1 MIVFFSVAI
10 EKLLKGNFGK
20 NYHENYKV
28 SVAKALGGIELFRLA
43 EPAVTVLLSVTSP
56 VCRPPV
62 DLKQEELKSDGRDLL
77 PNEQCLRALA
87 DLRRAKW
94 FHVS

>member
-1 MIVFFSVAI
+1 MF
-10 EKLLKGNFGK
+10 KLSQGNFGK

-28 SVAKALGGIELFRLA
+28 SVAKTLGGIELFRLA

-56 VCRPPV
+56 VCRPPADGKV
-62 DLKQEELKSDGRDLL
+62 ENETPEDKDLVPNDL
-77 PNEQCLRALA
+77 CIRALA

-94 FHVS
+94 FHVCLNIF